1 MGNMARMSYVIE
13 FGLTENPNA
22 YQMFKNIV
30 EFLKSKHATNN
41 PAELITFIKKEFD
54 IELTWVKAHEYS
66 ATFKDEK
73 HFIFSSLRWS

>member
-1 MGNMARMSYVIE
+1 MSYVIK
-13 FGLTENPNA
+13 FSLTENPNA

-30 EFLKSKHATNN
+30 EFLKSKHATSN
-41 PAELITFIKKEFD
+41 PIEVIKLIKTEFD
-54 IELTWVKAHEYS
+54 IELTWIGSHEYR